1 MGNRDVACAVA
12 GEVRRRYVV
21 PDLSEHGAAAV
32 ERAADTGAYDD
43 LDGPTLVA
51 RLTADLR
58 AVISDRHLSVRWSEE
73 PRKASATS
81 DWDDPA
87 FLAEYWRC
95 QDYVNQGIHRA
106 ERLPGNVGLLVVESL
121 DEPEGT
127 GHVVEAALSFVGR
140 CDALI
145 LDVRESNGGAPSG
158 VAFWI
163 SHFVEPPARRLV
175 TVLDRSGAVTSETWT
190 TPYVRA
196 PRFVDQPLYV
206 LTSSRTPSGAEELA
220 YGLQGIGRA
229 LVVGETTVGAA
240 NPVDQYV
247 VDPHVLVRVPT
258 ARVVHAA
265 TGGNWEGTG
274 VTPDLPCL
282 AQDALVVAHR
292 HAAARLLQGDQMER
306 VPADVR
312 DELRRVVE

>member
-1 MGNRDVACAVA
+1 MSNRDIARAVA
-12 GEVRRRYVV
+12 GQVRRRYVV
-21 PDLSEHGAAAV
+21 PDLGEQGAAAI
-32 ERAADTGAYDD
+32 EQAAEAGTYDH
-43 LDGPTLVA
+43 LDGPSLVA
-51 RLTADLR
+51 RLTDDLR

-73 PRKASATS
+73 PREASATS

-87 FLAEYWRC
+87 FLADYWRC

-106 ERLPGNVGLLVVESL
+106 ERLPANVGLLVVESL

-163 SHFVEPPARRLV
+163 SHFVEPLARKLV

-229 LVVGETTVGAA
+229 LVVGESTVGAA

-247 VDPHVLVRVPT
+247 VDAHVLVRVPT
-258 ARVVHAA
+258 GRVIHAA

-274 VTPDLPCL
+274 VTPDVPCP
-282 AQDALVVAHR
+282 AEDALLVAHR
-292 HAAARLLQGDQMER
+292 HAASRLLEDAGIER
-306 VPADVR
+306 VPPRVR
-312 DELRRVVE
+312 DELRRVVG